1 MPNPDSHRHVE
12 ASTGR
17 LQQLAGRVADACGF
31 LYVPPVRLRRGA
43 GGDWSPERKAIR
55 VGSKDVATGGQR
67 LWYTLAHELAHAQA
81 ESGKGHSAAFW
92 RTLAGGLGNAGH
104 LEFLRLDIGY
114 REGALRV
121 AREYGLLDLPPRRVF
136 LFKIGDSVVDDEDR
150 RWTIKRR
157 FRRGGGPVYRL
168 DSPGWTWTVPEETLA
183 SLSR

>member
-104 LEFLRLDIGY
+104 LSFSDSTSDTAKVRCESHESMDCSICHQG
-114 REGALRV
+114 
-121 AREYGLLDLPPRRVF
+121 EYSFSRSATV
-136 LFKIGDSVVDDEDR
+136 S
-150 RWTIKRR
+150 WTTRTVGGR
-157 FRRGGGPVYRL
+157 SRGGFV
-168 DSPGWTWTVPEETLA
+168 EEGV
-183 SLSR
+183 LSID